1 MSDQP
6 SPVQDLE
13 VFNAL
18 SFLTSGASYK
28 IGQDKLQFP
37 IAQGTETVRNG
48 IIHGD
53 ATFQRSAY
61 TGAAHLS
68 GSYTSANITIDINGR
83 ITSISSGGGGTVNN
97 PMTTDLD
104 GGGYDILNV
113 DTIGAQN
120 FVAAILNSTI
130 KVGHPV
136 DGPIFVDTAN
146 RRVGIN
152 VPNPTEDFEIDGN
165 IQLDTGG
172 TSKIVF
178 YDSPNAH
185 EHGEID
191 AGGDGTNGGIL
202 KFQTK
207 VDGGSVTEKLRI
219 NNAGAIGLGG
229 AVYGGTNQVIVS
241 QGSTLPPRWRNNY
254 PNIVSGFPVPP
265 SANLYGD
272 QILFNFT
279 GAGNIGAYVPMIWN
293 GATWKVTGS
302 TTLCRWFCGSA
313 SQIINST
320 TPTNITIGDYGSITF
335 TPPFTGYYEIGQNW
349 FKWELNSG
357 IGMSTYFYATDGSEY
372 YRLFY
377 TEDWN
382 GPYQHWRGGV
392 SCPFVALLQSTKTYR
407 FTANLSYA
415 AGNQGTL
422 LASGNTAYVKAL
434 SST

>member
-1 MSDQP
+1 MSGISNYILNQKI
-6 SPVQDLE
+6 
-13 VFNAL
+13 NAL
-18 SFLTSGASYK
+18 LGK
-28 IGQDKLQFP
+28 
-37 IAQGTETVRNG
+37 
-48 IIHGD
+48 
-53 ATFQRSAY
+53 
-61 TGAAHLS
+61 
-68 GSYTSANITIDINGR
+68 
-83 ITSISSGGGGTVNN
+83 SGGGGGS
-97 PMTTDLD
+97 DLD
-104 GGGYDILNV
+104 AVLTAGNNAGANDIDMNNNDILQLKN
-113 DTIGAQN
+113 INN
-120 FVAAILNSTI
+120 FLYFDALNS
-130 KVGHPV
+130 
-136 DGPIFVDTAN
+136 
-146 RRVGIN
+146 RLGIN
-152 VPNPTEDFEIDGN
+152 VAVPTEDLELDGN
-165 IQLDTGG
+165 FQLNTGSS
-172 TSKIVF
+172 SKIVF
-178 YDSPNAH
+178 YNKPNAH
-185 EHGEID
+185 ENAEID
-191 AGGDGTNGGIL
+191 AESELADGGIIR
-202 KFQTK
+202 FQTK
-207 VDGGSVTEKLRI
+207 VNGGSVTEKLRI

-357 IGMSTYFYATDGSEY
+357 IGMSTYFSATDGSEY